1 MKAACYSDDLD
12 ACGTETEAELAGVG
26 LGIGGVSVTNKH
38 TCCDTD
44 YCNGRSSIRFL
55 GGRVIFL

>member
-1 MKAACYSDDLD
+1 MKAACYSDDLGVE
-12 ACGTETEAELAGVG
+12 CGTEEEAEVAGVG

-44 YCNGRSSIRFL
+44 YCNGRSSFRFL
-55 GGRVIFL
+55 GGG